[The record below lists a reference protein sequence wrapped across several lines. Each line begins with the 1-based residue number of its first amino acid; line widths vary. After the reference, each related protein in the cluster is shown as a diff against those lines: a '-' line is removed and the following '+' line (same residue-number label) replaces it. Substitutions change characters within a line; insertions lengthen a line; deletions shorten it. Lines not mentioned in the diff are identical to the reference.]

1 MNWRLQ
7 TALAGILGALGL
19 WITFNP
25 VTMVTAAGSVIP
37 CLLLAAGAVQLI
49 SIAFRSRRLLR
60 LIVVPAITGALF
72 IYAGL
77 SMKFGDPKT
86 VGPVSL
92 VVVLALVFFG
102 SGAAKLFTG
111 FSARRSRYF
120 LYLVGSGAVSVLM
133 GLVVLF
139 NWQSVSNGLIG
150 VFLGLETLADAVVM
164 AALALRDR
172 DGEVAMES
180 LGLDP
185 AAEAAKTEAKRAAA
199 AATNAA
205 EVAEIRAAIVAA
217 EAKAAAAA
225 ATAAAALIAPPAAA
239 PPAPLAPLDIS
250 PPPAPVAPTPA
261 AAANPLPAPRKPPA
275 KKAPPKPD
283 PETLA

>member
-92 VVVLALVFFG
+92 VFVLELVFFG

-111 FSARRSRYF
+111 FSAQRSRYF

-133 GLVVLF
+133 GIVVLF

-185 AAEAAKTEAKRAAA
+185 AAEAAK
-199 AATNAA
+199 
-205 EVAEIRAAIVAA
+205 A
-217 EAKAAAAA
+217 EARRDAAA
-225 ATAAAALIAPPAAA
+225 ATAAAALVPPPVAA

-261 AAANPLPAPRKPPA
+261 AAANPQPAPRKPA
-275 KKAPPKPD
+275 VKKAPPKPD